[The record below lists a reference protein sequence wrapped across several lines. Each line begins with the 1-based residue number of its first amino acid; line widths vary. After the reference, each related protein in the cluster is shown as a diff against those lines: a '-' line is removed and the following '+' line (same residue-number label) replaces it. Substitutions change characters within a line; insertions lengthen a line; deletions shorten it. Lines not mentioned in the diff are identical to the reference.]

1 MPFPMSDDRLI
12 AAMSRIER
20 ALSRLESLQ
29 PPPPAPTLGLGEEQV
44 PAAVHRRLHERNAQ
58 LRRQVENA
66 VRRIDRLLAADEAA

>member
-29 PPPPAPTLGLGEEQV
+29 PPPAPTLGLGEEQV